1 MHTSAPM
8 ICYTPEHSTPTKSW
22 KLGLVTPPVPHP
34 FGIVLSSGQSV
45 IEASLPLHSIP
56 LRAKGMPAEQPPYVQ
71 PSVVNV
77 DALEKPN
84 ILQTTLEALMSQV
97 VLELSSAQ
105 TGWPLK

>member
-1 MHTSAPM
+1 
-8 ICYTPEHSTPTKSW
+8 
-22 KLGLVTPPVPHP
+22 
-34 FGIVLSSGQSV
+34 
-45 IEASLPLHSIP
+45 
-56 LRAKGMPAEQPPYVQ
+56 MPAEQPPYVQ

-77 DALEKPN
+77 EALEKPN